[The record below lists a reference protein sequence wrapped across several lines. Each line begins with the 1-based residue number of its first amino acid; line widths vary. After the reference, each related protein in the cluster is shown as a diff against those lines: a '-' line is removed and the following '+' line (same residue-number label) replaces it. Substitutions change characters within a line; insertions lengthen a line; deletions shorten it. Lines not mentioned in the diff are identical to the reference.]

1 MRSAFF
7 LLPAFLLAF
16 ISSCT
21 TDPDLSKAPDISYS
35 RDVSRIMSSHCNFRG
50 CHGGGEGEFSLE
62 TYNDVL
68 AQVKAGDARGS
79 SLYQVITRRGF
90 VEERMPPSGYAEVR
104 NEDVKLIYLWIE
116 QGAKNN

>member
-1 MRSAFF
+1 MRSAF
-7 LLPAFLLAF
+7 LLLTAFLLAF
-16 ISSCT
+16 VSSCT
-21 TDPDLSKAPDISYS
+21 TDPDLSTVPDISYS

-62 TYNDVL
+62 TYNDL
-68 AQVKAGDARGS
+68 MAHVKAGDARGS
-79 SLYQVITRRGF
+79 SLYRVITRRGF
-90 VEERMPPSGYAEVR
+90 EERMPPSGYTEVR